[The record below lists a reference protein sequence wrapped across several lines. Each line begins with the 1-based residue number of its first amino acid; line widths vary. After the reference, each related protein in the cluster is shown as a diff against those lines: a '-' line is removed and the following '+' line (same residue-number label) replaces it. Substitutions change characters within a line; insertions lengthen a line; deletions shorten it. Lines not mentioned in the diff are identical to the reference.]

1 MMTQEE
7 YVRDAIGLLS
17 QLIATPSTSRNE
29 KDAADI
35 MEKALRNYGFT
46 PHREANNVWVISPH
60 FDEQKPTLLLN
71 AHIDTVKP
79 VDSWRRDPFAPTI
92 EGDTLYGLGSNDCGG
107 GLCSLLQTFRML
119 TEKTQN
125 YNLIYLASA
134 EEEVSGKDGISRA
147 LPLLPKIDLAIVGEP
162 TGMQPA
168 VAEKGLMVLDVIAH
182 GKSGHA
188 ARNEGVN
195 AIYEALDDMRW
206 IRDYKFEKVSP
217 FLGSTKMTLTVVN
230 AGTQH
235 NVIPD
240 TCTMLVDIRTN
251 EFYDNEELY
260 HFICQHL
267 KSEVKAHSFRLKSSR
282 IDPEHPLYKV
292 CRFVERKIKYA
303 DKSNNFNLAEKFI
316 ELTRPPYGL
325 FQSYA
330 GMGML
335 AFAMRPY
342 VNKIFDLNGKP
353 REVQHMVEDV
363 VEVFKSWEDGKISQ
377 KVTFRFETPEEG
389 KISKAFI
396 RVFNLTR
403 FKDISEIS
411 SLKNA
416 RWVMTH
422 SFVPEKKY
430 PLWSLKFVSDD
441 VAKPEVKKLVE
452 NINTICVEV
461 GSSNPNLLSETADGI
476 KLYEFELKNLIN
488 DADNFRKGFLAFLQ
502 TEESVKL
509 NESEFDD
516 AVHYISTHQQA
527 EVGTWNESEVL
538 NALLKWRVSTMPSVP
553 PTPHDHPLP
562 PVPPVTP
569 PPTPFAGQK
578 RQKALDK
585 VDQISDVYQAKNL
598 LHRIVDL
605 GYETILDTILNN

>member
-35 MEKALRNYGFT
+35 MGKALRNYGFT
-46 PHREANNVWVISPH
+46 PHREANNVWVIDPH

-147 LPLLPKIDLAIVGEP
+147 LALLPKINLAIVGEP

-217 FLGSTKMTLTVVN
+217 FLGPTKMTLTVVN

-240 TCTMLVDIRTN
+240 KCTMLVDIRTN
-251 EFYDNEELY
+251 EFYDNEEVY
-260 HFICQHL
+260 HFICQHV

-282 IDPEHPLYKV
+282 IDPEHPL
-292 CRFVERKIKYA
+292 IKKCVA
-303 DKSNNFNLAEKFI
+303 
-316 ELTRPPYGL
+316 
-325 FQSYA
+325 
-330 GMGML
+330 MGM
-335 AFAMRPY
+335 
-342 VNKIFDLNGKP
+342 KP
-353 REVQHMVEDV
+353 FGSPTLSDQALMPFSS
-363 VEVFKSWEDGKISQ
+363 FKLGPGESSRSHSADE
-377 KVTFRFETPEEG
+377 
-389 KISKAFI
+389 FI
-396 RVFNLTR
+396 R
-403 FKDISEIS
+403 ISEI
-411 SLKNA
+411 A
-416 RWVMTH
+416 DAIT
-422 SFVPEKKY
+422 KY
-430 PLWSLKFVSDD
+430 K
-441 VAKPEVKKLVE
+441 E
-452 NINTICVEV
+452 
-461 GSSNPNLLSETADGI
+461 LLDGAAI
-476 KLYEFELKNLIN
+476 
-488 DADNFRKGFLAFLQ
+488 
-502 TEESVKL
+502 
-509 NESEFDD
+509 
-516 AVHYISTHQQA
+516 
-527 EVGTWNESEVL
+527 
-538 NALLKWRVSTMPSVP
+538 
-553 PTPHDHPLP
+553 
-562 PVPPVTP
+562 
-569 PPTPFAGQK
+569 
-578 RQKALDK
+578 
-585 VDQISDVYQAKNL
+585 
-598 LHRIVDL
+598 
-605 GYETILDTILNN
+605 

>member
-7 YVRDAIGLLS
+7 YVKDAVGLLS

-35 MEKALRNYGFT
+35 MEQTLRDYGFT
-46 PHREANNVWVISPH
+46 PHREANNVWVIDPH
-60 FDEQKPTLLLN
+60 FDEHKPTLLLN

-79 VDSWRRDPFAPTI
+79 VGSWKRDPFAPTI

-107 GLCSLLQTFRML
+107 GLCSLLQIFRIL
-119 TEKTQN
+119 TEKEQS

-217 FLGSTKMTLTVVN
+217 FLGPTKMTLTVVN

-267 KSEVKAHSFRLKSSR
+267 KSKCKAHSFRLKSSR
-282 IDPEHPLYKV
+282 IDPEHPL
-292 CRFVERKIKYA
+292 IK
-303 DKSNNFNLAEKFI
+303 KCI
-316 ELTRPPYGL
+316 T
-325 FQSYA
+325 
-330 GMGML
+330 MGM
-335 AFAMRPY
+335 
-342 VNKIFDLNGKP
+342 KP
-353 REVQHMVEDV
+353 FGSPTLSDQALMHFPS
-363 VEVFKSWEDGKISQ
+363 FKLGPGESSRSHSADE
-377 KVTFRFETPEEG
+377 
-389 KISKAFI
+389 FI
-396 RVFNLTR
+396 
-403 FKDISEIS
+403 KISEI
-411 SLKNA
+411 A
-416 RWVMTH
+416 DAIA
-422 SFVPEKKY
+422 KY
-430 PLWSLKFVSDD
+430 K
-441 VAKPEVKKLVE
+441 E
-452 NINTICVEV
+452 
-461 GSSNPNLLSETADGI
+461 LLDGAAI
-476 KLYEFELKNLIN
+476 
-488 DADNFRKGFLAFLQ
+488 
-502 TEESVKL
+502 
-509 NESEFDD
+509 
-516 AVHYISTHQQA
+516 
-527 EVGTWNESEVL
+527 
-538 NALLKWRVSTMPSVP
+538 
-553 PTPHDHPLP
+553 
-562 PVPPVTP
+562 
-569 PPTPFAGQK
+569 
-578 RQKALDK
+578 
-585 VDQISDVYQAKNL
+585 
-598 LHRIVDL
+598 
-605 GYETILDTILNN
+605 